1 MCPYFLTAFEQN
13 KGDTMIILNILQK
26 VLWPNFRLFFHRLLN
41 FLTNEDFRSWL
52 TFGVKAFILVHL
64 TACQKFDLSQSV
76 IRVTPVSP
84 LLVED
89 GKEVNWKF
97 KAEVGIRSVKIMS
110 IIEDRLPLGV
120 TIAVKNGEW
129 IVSGK
134 ALRSRNSDGHLQ
146 VKAFDEDGCKQTLRD
161 GLSSFDK
168 ILARLGLKVQGDNSL
183 CSYQLHQE
191 DSPFVK
197 SSLFIWYSA
206 QFSDI
211 VNQPIKPSFEEL
223 AKKSLALVEPT
234 IKNDNKDLPTRT
246 KSKSFIISPLEAPH
260 HGLSFLDHCF
270 VYEYEHC
277 GLKSDCAW
285 HAGSCASISQHNL
298 KLVGK

>member
-1 MCPYFLTAFEQN
+1 
-13 KGDTMIILNILQK
+13 MIILDKLQK
-26 VLWPNFRLFFHRLLN
+26 VLWSKLPPFSHQFLSL
-41 FLTNEDFRSWL
+41 LTNKNFRSWL
-52 TFGVKAFILVHL
+52 TFGVSAFFL
-64 TACQKFDLSQSV
+64 TQLMACEKFDLSQSV

-97 KAEVGIRSVKIMS
+97 KAQVGSRPVKIMS

-120 TIAVKNGEW
+120 TIDSKNGEW

-134 ALRSRNSDGHLQ
+134 ALRSRNSEGHLQ
-146 VKAFDEDGCKQTLRD
+146 VKAFDEDGCKQTLKD
-161 GLSSFDK
+161 GLGSFDK
-168 ILARLGLKVQGDNSL
+168 ILARLGLKVKGENSL
-183 CSYQLHQE
+183 CSYQLHQD
-191 DSPFVK
+191 DSPFIK
-197 SSLFIWYSA
+197 SGLFVWYSA

-211 VNQPIKPSFEEL
+211 VNQPIRPSLEEL
-223 AKKSLALVEPT
+223 AKKSFASMDPS
-234 IKNDNKDLPTRT
+234 KMKDYKDLNSRT
-246 KSKSFIISPLEAPH
+246 KPKSFILSPLEAPH
-260 HGLSFLDHCF
+260 HGISYMDPCF
-270 VYEYEHC
+270 FYEYGQC

>member
-1 MCPYFLTAFEQN
+1 MF
-13 KGDTMIILNILQK
+13 ILNKLQK
-26 VLWPNFRLFFHRLLN
+26 VLWSKFRLRSHRLLN
-41 FLTNEDFRSWL
+41 FLASEDFSSWL
-52 TFGVKAFILVHL
+52 IFGVTAFFLAHL
-64 TACQKFDLSQSV
+64 AACQKFDLSQSV

-97 KAEVGIRSVKIMS
+97 KAEVGLRSVKIMS

-120 TIAVKNGEW
+120 TISVKNGEW

-161 GLSSFDK
+161 GLGFFDR
-168 ILARLGLKVQGDNSL
+168 ILARFGLKVKGENSL
-183 CSYQLHQE
+183 CSYQLHQD

-197 SSLFIWYSA
+197 SGLFAWHSA

-211 VNQPIKPSFEEL
+211 VSQPIKPSFEEL
-223 AKKSLALVEPT
+223 AKKSLASTEPT
-234 IKNDNKDLPTRT
+234 KKNENKDLTTRV

-270 VYEYEHC
+270 VYEYGHC